1 MNRLNEITGVENATL
16 VSYNGEYMSR
26 WELLRDNPGSAEKI
40 TKSSAEAFGVN
51 STSPSRFSGK
61 G

>member
-1 MNRLNEITGVENATL
+1 MKDGETAFVNRLNEITGVENATL

-40 TKSSAEAFGVN
+40 SKSSARRSV
-51 STSPSRFSGK
+51 
-61 G
+61 